1 MLFLAWEDYRNFYLA
16 VWAVY
21 FYKIKGM
28 ETLSGSHNL
37 NVVDDNVGLT
47 ELLQIN

>member
-1 MLFLAWEDYRNFYLA
+1 
-16 VWAVY
+16 
-21 FYKIKGM
+21 M

-47 ELLQIN
+47 ELLQINWSA